1 MDIVKA
7 LKDGYP
13 FYYLPDMDFGRKE
26 SIFVPFFGVQTATIT
41 GLARL
46 ASDSAWCS
54 EAIAAAVDAAR
65 TKNDGSLPTPP
76 PRLPNRLVR

>member
-1 MDIVKA
+1 MTSRRIANQRAIIDRRE
-7 LKDGYP
+7 L
-13 FYYLPDMDFGRKE
+13 
-26 SIFVPFFGVQTATIT
+26 T
-41 GLARL
+41 
-46 ASDSAWCS
+46 